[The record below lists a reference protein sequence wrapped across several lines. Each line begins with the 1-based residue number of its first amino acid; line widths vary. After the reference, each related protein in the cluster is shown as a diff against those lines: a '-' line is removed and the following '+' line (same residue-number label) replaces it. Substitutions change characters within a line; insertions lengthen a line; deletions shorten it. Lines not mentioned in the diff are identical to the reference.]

1 MTRESLLQALA
12 PLLVRIDALDPDRV
26 AEAEADL
33 SATPTDSIVAA
44 LREAHAE
51 GWLTPKEGGGVRF
64 GRLAKA
70 TPETHGFTI
79 DVVEMDGPARRPGVE
94 GSAGLSAHTHVTGEF
109 DLCLP
114 LDGSPMFDGRADRWV
129 VFPRGSRHV
138 PTVTGGRMLI
148 AYFVRD
154 GAIRFE

>member
-12 PLLVRIDALDPDRV
+12 PLLVRIDGLDPDRV
-26 AEAEADL
+26 ASAEQAL
-33 SATPTDSIVAA
+33 NATPTDAVVQA
-44 LREAHAE
+44 LKEAHAG

-70 TPETHGFTI
+70 TPDTHGFTI

-94 GSAGLSAHTHVTGEF
+94 GSAGLSAHTHLTGEF
-109 DLCLP
+109 DLCIALE
-114 LDGSPMFDGRADRWV
+114 GAPMFDGRSDRWV
-129 VFPRGSRHV
+129 IFPPGSRHV

-154 GAIRFE
+154 GAVRYE